1 MCFRGKL
8 FNKFPLRI
16 KLGLIN
22 CWGISMAKNL
32 YKRTELTNFWRISLA
47 KEWQTCNE
55 YHSLKLN
62 YLWIIT
68 EFQRTG
74 KAYSILLG
82 LKNSEKMPPIEV
94 ERLLEDQRTRTKWNR
109 ITPFIVRFLSL
120 YFALRNV
127 YVFRL
132 TIQHPHLVVSI
143 GSGSIYSECYR
154 SIYSIKESNVQSF
167 YLNENVRLCV
177 SALYANGS
185 ANTSSRFT

>member
-1 MCFRGKL
+1 
-8 FNKFPLRI
+8 
-16 KLGLIN
+16 
-22 CWGISMAKNL
+22 
-32 YKRTELTNFWRISLA
+32 
-47 KEWQTCNE
+47 
-55 YHSLKLN
+55 
-62 YLWIIT
+62 
-68 EFQRTG
+68 
-74 KAYSILLG
+74 
-82 LKNSEKMPPIEV
+82 MPPIEV

-109 ITPFIVRFLSL
+109 FTPFIVRFLSL

-154 SIYSIKESNVQSF
+154 SIYSIKESNRIICKRKCKCFIQIYIILRVQSF

-185 ANTSSRFT
+185 ANTSSSDLHNFEGRKYSERRPFVMTSETEVSVNLNGKVQRSYRC